1 MPLISIFDDL
11 QNWTQARE
19 QLSITGPPRYA
30 RFQMELRSSRVVNL
44 NFSQIFLKKREQL
57 SHLSQAKSRQDFWSN
72 FSENFFFYI
81 VEKLIED
88 FVFFARRRRVD
99 EGEGRWTKFDDW
111 KNSSRFSASIV
122 KVV

>member
-1 MPLISIFDDL
+1 MPLISIFDNL

-19 QLSITGPPRYA
+19 QLSIIPRYA

-44 NFSQIFLKKREQL
+44 NFFSDIFKRSESSFLIFPEQSQGKIFDQIFPRI
-57 SHLSQAKSRQDFWSN
+57 
-72 FSENFFFYI
+72 FFLYI

-88 FVFFARRRRVD
+88 FVFFARRRVD